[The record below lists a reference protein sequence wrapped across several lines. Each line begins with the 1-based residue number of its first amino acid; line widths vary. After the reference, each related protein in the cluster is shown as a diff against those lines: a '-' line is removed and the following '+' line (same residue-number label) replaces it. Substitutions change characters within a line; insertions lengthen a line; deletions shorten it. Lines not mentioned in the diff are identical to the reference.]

1 MEDQNE
7 ISRRYF
13 LTSAAGVMAGLVV
26 ETTTAEAR
34 AKVSKAAARYQDRPR
49 GAERCGRCRNF
60 RGPDGCVRV
69 EGRISPDGW
78 CRLYSAKLPGKGAAP
93 SKGAP
98 TGGKGY

>member
-1 MEDQNE
+1 MEDQKE

-13 LTSAAGVMAGLVV
+13 LLSSAAGVMAGIAVD
-26 ETTTAEAR
+26 TTTAAAR
-34 AKVSKAAARYQDRPR
+34 AKVSKAVARYDRPR
-49 GAERCGRCRNF
+49 GAERCGGCKNF

-69 EGRISPDGW
+69 DGRISPDGW
-78 CRLYSAKLPGKGAAP
+78 CRLYSAKAPGKGAAP